1 MHKRKWQV
9 VEAYESRNQKLDF
22 LEDYHTPMDVVVQVQ
37 HFLSKSIMW
46 ADISSEHIVIEG
58 IVYVL
63 QKNHQWD
70 DLFTAQVIAMLL
82 GNVAPLIDEPHDAA
96 LCKNPF

>member
-1 MHKRKWQV
+1 
-9 VEAYESRNQKLDF
+9 
-22 LEDYHTPMDVVVQVQ
+22 MDVVVQIQ
-37 HFLSKSIMW
+37 QFLSQSIMW
-46 ADISSEHIVIEG
+46 LDNSSEHIVIEG

-70 DLFTAQVIAMLL
+70 DLFTAMVIAMLL

-96 LCKNPF
+96 LYKNPF